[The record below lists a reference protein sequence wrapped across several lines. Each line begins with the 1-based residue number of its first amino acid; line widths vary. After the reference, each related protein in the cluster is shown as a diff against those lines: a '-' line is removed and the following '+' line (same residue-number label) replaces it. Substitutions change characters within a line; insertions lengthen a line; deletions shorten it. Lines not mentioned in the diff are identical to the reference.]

1 MGKIIHCSHC
11 KSPKTQRKIGKMHLL
26 DYQGQDKALAEGSSL
41 NVELVICDDCG
52 EIQLR
57 KFDKAKFAE

>member
-1 MGKIIHCSHC
+1 
-11 KSPKTQRKIGKMHLL
+11 MHLL